1 MEANM
6 QAGISASGED
16 KKIPKVGQLLA
27 VLLSGAFVAI
37 LNETL
42 LNVALVQ
49 IMGDLSI
56 EPHLAQWLSTSYML
70 VIGVLIPVSAYLV
83 QRFTT
88 RQLYLSAMILFLTG
102 TLIAGFSANF
112 AILISGRVVQ
122 AIGTAVLIPLMT
134 NIILAVIP
142 IERRGAAMGL
152 VGLVLMFAPAIGPTL
167 SGFILQFLSW
177 RWLFFLVAPIVLM
190 TILFGYWRLK
200 NVTRTSRPKLDVISI
215 ILSTLG
221 FGGLVFGFGSLGEGG
236 GEGAVSSYVYYVLG
250 AGAISLI
257 LFVLRQI
264 RLKTPVMD
272 MRVFRHSMFTIAV
285 VLSIIVTMTMFA
297 MMLVLPIYLQQVLL
311 YSTLTTGLVMLPGG
325 LLNGLMSPVMG
336 RLFDKYGPRVLLIP
350 GISMLILTII
360 GFMQTE
366 LLQSPWIVM
375 GLQTVLMISIAMIM
389 MPSQTNGLNALPAE
403 LYPHG
408 TAVLSTLQ
416 QTSGALGAAVFISI
430 MQSGQNKAL
439 AGIANPG
446 QTEQAAAMTAG
457 VQDAFMIGLI
467 LACAGFVIALFVNRV
482 NTGGGSHGTP
492 EQKEEVKELAAN
504 PAVE

>member
-167 SGFILQFLSW
+167 SGFILQFYLGDGCFSW
-177 RWLFFLVAPIVLM
+177 LL
-190 TILFGYWRLK
+190 RL
-200 NVTRTSRPKLDVISI
+200 
-215 ILSTLG
+215 
-221 FGGLVFGFGSLGEGG
+221 
-236 GEGAVSSYVYYVLG
+236 Y
-250 AGAISLI
+250 
-257 LFVLRQI
+257 
-264 RLKTPVMD
+264 
-272 MRVFRHSMFTIAV
+272 
-285 VLSIIVTMTMFA
+285 
-297 MMLVLPIYLQQVLL
+297 
-311 YSTLTTGLVMLPGG
+311 
-325 LLNGLMSPVMG
+325 
-336 RLFDKYGPRVLLIP
+336 
-350 GISMLILTII
+350 
-360 GFMQTE
+360 
-366 LLQSPWIVM
+366 
-375 GLQTVLMISIAMIM
+375 
-389 MPSQTNGLNALPAE
+389 
-403 LYPHG
+403 
-408 TAVLSTLQ
+408 
-416 QTSGALGAAVFISI
+416 
-430 MQSGQNKAL
+430 
-439 AGIANPG
+439 
-446 QTEQAAAMTAG
+446 
-457 VQDAFMIGLI
+457 
-467 LACAGFVIALFVNRV
+467 
-482 NTGGGSHGTP
+482 
-492 EQKEEVKELAAN
+492 
-504 PAVE
+504 